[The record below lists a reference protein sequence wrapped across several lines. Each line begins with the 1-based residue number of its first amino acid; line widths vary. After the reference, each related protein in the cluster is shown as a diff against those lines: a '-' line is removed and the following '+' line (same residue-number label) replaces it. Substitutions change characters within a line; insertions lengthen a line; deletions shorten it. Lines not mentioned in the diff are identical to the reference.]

1 MKKRSIKNS
10 FKSAI
15 KSFISMMP
23 MIVAVILL
31 VGIMK
36 TFITKEVLLPFFT
49 KNSFIDIFIGTFAGG
64 VAVGNPIVSYIIG
77 KELLDIKV
85 SLYAVTAFMLSW
97 VTLGVVQLPLEMEV
111 LGVKFTIYRNILAA
125 ISTLIVSIATVFTL
139 EVLK

>member
-15 KSFISMMP
+15 KSFVSMMP
-23 MIVAVILL
+23 MIVAVMLL

-36 TFITKEVLLPFFT
+36 IFITKEMLLSFFT
-49 KNSFIDIFIGTFAGG
+49 KNSFIDTLIGTFAGG
-64 VAVGNPIVSYIIG
+64 VAVGNPVVSYIIG
-77 KELLDIKV
+77 KELLDINV
-85 SLYAVTAFMLSW
+85 SLYATTAFMLSW

-111 LGVKFTIYRNILAA
+111 LGIKFTIYRNILAF

>member
-10 FKSAI
+10 FRTAI

-23 MIVAVILL
+23 MIVAVMLL

-36 TFITKEVLLPFFT
+36 TFITKEMLLSLFT
-49 KNSFIDIFIGTFAGG
+49 KNSFIDTLIGIFAGG

-77 KELLDIKV
+77 KELLDIEV

-111 LGVKFTIYRNILAA
+111 LGIKFTIYRNILAFV
-125 ISTLIVSIATVFTL
+125 STLIVSIATVFTL